1 MFLPY
6 LALFGKLFH
15 LTYHV
20 SRWLEYGFMT
30 LVMTMVSYPT
40 STDYDITMV
49 LLIIYKI
56 SIMVSFLINHGGYMD
71 TLRTY
76 MIISL
81 SNMVNRVYIY
91 IYNIYAMGARLTMFI
106 HVKMVSCWT
115 MVSCYNMIP

>member
-15 LTYHV
+15 LIYHV

-30 LVMTMVSYPT
+30 LVVTMVSYPT
-40 STDYDITMV
+40 LTDYDITMV
-49 LLIIYKI
+49 LLTIYKI

-76 MIISL
+76 IIISL

-91 IYNIYAMGARLTMFI
+91 IIYMPWEQG
-106 HVKMVSCWT
+106 
-115 MVSCYNMIP
+115 

>member
-76 MIISL
+76 IIISL

-91 IYNIYAMGARLTMFI
+91 IYICHGSKVN
-106 HVKMVSCWT
+106 HVYTCKDGLMLDHGI
-115 MVSCYNMIP
+115 ML

>member
-1 MFLPY
+1 
-6 LALFGKLFH
+6 
-15 LTYHV
+15 
-20 SRWLEYGFMT
+20 
-30 LVMTMVSYPT
+30 MTMVSYPT

-76 MIISL
+76 IIISL

-91 IYNIYAMGARLTMFI
+91 IYAMGARLTMFI